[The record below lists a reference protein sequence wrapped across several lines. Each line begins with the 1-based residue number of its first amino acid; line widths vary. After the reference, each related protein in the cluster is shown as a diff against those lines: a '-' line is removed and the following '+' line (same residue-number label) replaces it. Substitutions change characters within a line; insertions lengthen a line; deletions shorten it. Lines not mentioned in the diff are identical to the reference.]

1 VASTIGPW
9 RAQLAPSL
17 SSVNGDRATAV
28 RFDLV
33 VDKSQGPVVV
43 RELRLVW
50 R

>member
-1 VASTIGPW
+1 
-9 RAQLAPSL
+9 
-17 SSVNGDRATAV
+17 VNRV

-33 VDKSQGPVVV
+33 VDKTHGPVVV